1 MPKGSPRTIEYGLFK
16 DYSRDAF
23 LNDLNNVPWYLVD
36 NEDNIDG
43 AVLIW
48 NTLFLEVVDSHAPV
62 KWRLVNGINSVWMTS
77 KTSDAMRD
85 RGYHHRKAR
94 KSGSTYHWKMF
105 RKLWNFVSKEVKASK
120 SKYYTNLIEES
131 KGNASKI
138 WNAVNKASC
147 RKKQSTAPSYIISEE
162 VQHTEPKA
170 IAAVLNKHFATI
182 GQILADR

>member
-1 MPKGSPRTIEYGLFK
+1 MNNEHRFVDVGVIPLAISDHYLVYCILKFGMPKGSPRTIEYGLFK

-105 RKLWNFVSKEVKASK
+105 RKL
-120 SKYYTNLIEES
+120 
-131 KGNASKI
+131 
-138 WNAVNKASC
+138 
-147 RKKQSTAPSYIISEE
+147 
-162 VQHTEPKA
+162 
-170 IAAVLNKHFATI
+170 
-182 GQILADR
+182 